1 MGKIK
6 VYFAGSIRGGREKA
20 EDYKKIADFLE
31 EYAEI
36 LDKHVVN
43 PELKA
48 TGESLNKREIYE
60 RDIKWI
66 EQSDIVI
73 AEVTNPS
80 LGVGYEIAYAEK
92 LNKKIIC
99 LCEDTVNLSAMIGG
113 DQYLDLILYSS
124 VEELKDKLLVKLT
137 QIWL

>member
-6 VYFAGSIRGGREKA
+6 VYFAGSIRGGRDKA
-20 EDYKKIADFLE
+20 EDYKKIASLIED
-31 EYAEI
+31 YAEI

-43 PELKA
+43 PKLKA
-48 TGESLNKREIYE
+48 TGESINQEEIYE

-66 EQSDIVI
+66 EKSDIFI

-99 LCEDTVNLSAMIGG
+99 LCEKNTNVSAMIAGNK
-113 DQYLDLILYSS
+113 YLDLIFYSS
-124 VEELKDKLLVKLT
+124 VDELKDILITKMLDK
-137 QIWL
+137 